1 MIAFFSILFILLAF
15 NVMLLIFSTKGAK
28 ESFSK
33 PIRKISESTITNAVD
48 QESAETK
55 YKKAV

>member
-1 MIAFFSILFILLAF
+1 MIAFFSILFILLAI
-15 NVMLLIFSTKGAK
+15 NAVLLIFSVNGAK

-33 PIRKISESTITNAVD
+33 PIRKISESTVTKFFPK
-48 QESAETK
+48 ESAETK